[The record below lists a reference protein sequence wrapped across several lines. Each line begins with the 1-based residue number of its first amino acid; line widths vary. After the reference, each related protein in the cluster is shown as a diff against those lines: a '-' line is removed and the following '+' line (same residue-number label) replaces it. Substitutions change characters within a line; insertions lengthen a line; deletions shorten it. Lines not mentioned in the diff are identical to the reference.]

1 MPTII
6 GYIITGIIIA
16 YLFWLHEEVHN
27 TNLKLIAEFWIV
39 FLMFTIWLEFSIKHL
54 LKMKKDVFLIGG
66 LQFFITLAIFYLF
79 MHYFW
84 DFWIKTSLI
93 IAAALSMSS
102 TAIVLKILN
111 EKGEINKEYG
121 QKSLWILL
129 FQDLAVI
136 PVLLMIAIFSKIDM
150 PVSILLWKT
159 VLGWAALVLL
169 MFLTWKYFLRP
180 FLEKVSH
187 TDSNEIFIGA
197 ILFIVMGASYASH
210 ALGLSYSL
218 WALLAGIMIAET
230 HFKHQIEAD
239 LIPFRDLLLGIFF
252 VTVGMQL
259 NFSVIFENIGTIL
272 SFLWFLILIKILV
285 IYGILRFITKK
296 ITAIKTSLTLFQFW
310 EFWIVIFELA
320 SSEWL
325 IGVNAS
331 QILIITII
339 LSMILTPF
347 VLRHINFLSDMLLYE
362 KSKEND
368 LLIGEK
374 FSNHI
379 ILIGYGR
386 LWKILA
392 EQLEKE
398 GNPFIIIERDPK
410 TFQYWK
416 KSEMPIIYWN
426 AAQKHILE
434 SVNISHAK
442 AVIVSVG
449 QNEKLYLVCEAI
461 TRLAPKAKIIVK
473 VNKYEEQEMLSNLNI
488 SDIIVECEETAVSM
502 IKKLKKSS

>member
-16 YLFWLHEEVHN
+16 YLFWLHEEVEN
-27 TNLKLIAEFWIV
+27 VNLKLIAEFWIV
-39 FLMFTIWLEFSIKHL
+39 FLMFTIGLEFSIKHL
-54 LKMKKDVFLIGG
+54 LKMKRDVFLIGW
-66 LQFFITLAIFYLF
+66 LQFIITSAIFYFF
-79 MHYFW
+79 MYYFW

-93 IAAALSMSS
+93 IATAFSMSS
-102 TAIVLKILN
+102 TAIVLKVLN
-111 EKGEINKEYG
+111 ENGEINKEYG

-150 PVSILLWKT
+150 HVSILLWKT
-159 VLGWAALVLL
+159 VLGGITLVLL
-169 MFLTWKYFLRP
+169 MFLVWKYFLRP

-187 TDSNEIFIGA
+187 TNSNEIFIGA

-259 NFSVIFENIGTIL
+259 NFSIIFENIGTIL
-272 SFLWFLILIKILV
+272 SFLCFLILIKILV
-285 IYGILRFITKK
+285 IYGILRFSTKK
-296 ITAIKTSLTLFQFW
+296 ITAIKTSLSLFQFW

-320 SSEWL
+320 SSGWL
-325 IGVNAS
+325 IGISAS
-331 QILIITII
+331 QILIVTII
-339 LSMILTPF
+339 ISMILTPF
-347 VLRHINFLSDMLLYE
+347 VLKNINFLSDIFLYE

-368 LLIGEK
+368 WFVGQK
-374 FSNHI
+374 FSKHI

-386 LWKILA
+386 LGKIVA
-392 EQLEKE
+392 EQLEKN
-398 GNPFIIIERDPK
+398 GYPYIIIERDPK
-410 TFQYWK
+410 TFEYWK
-416 KSEMPIIYWN
+416 KREIPIIYWN

-434 SVNISHAK
+434 SVNVWEAE

-449 QNEKLYLVCEAI
+449 QNERLYLVCEAI
-461 TRLAPKAKIIVK
+461 TKLAPKAKIIVK

-488 SDIIVECEETAVSM
+488 SDIIVECEETAISM
-502 IKKLKKSS
+502 IEKLKKL